1 MGYQTLLI
9 YNPIA
14 GPWDMSRTLR
24 RLAANLERRGW
35 AVELVE
41 TREAGDGLRFAR
53 EAADTGRDLVLV
65 AGGDGTINEVANGVA
80 GTETILGMVPVGTG
94 NILAHQLHMPILSV
108 TAPFHIAEVEEALIR
123 SCIQRVDV
131 GEVNNR
137 YFVCWAGV
145 GLDAEITVHL
155 EPRPRISK
163 RLRALPYIIAAFS
176 VASEFRGVRTR
187 ISVGDQSFN
196 TRALLVLA
204 SNIQQYAAFFNI
216 ARHAYMDDGM
226 LDIFV
231 FKGLGFGYALRH
243 LFRIFS
249 GRYLRDPAVVQVLA
263 REMEVETTPPV
274 ALHLDGDPLGET
286 PASFRLEPAALR
298 LLVPPQ
304 APRDLFSKP
313 PESRL

>member
-1 MGYQTLLI
+1 
-9 YNPIA
+9 
-14 GPWDMSRTLR
+14 MSRTLR
-24 RLAANLERRGW
+24 RLATNLEKRDW
-35 AVELVE
+35 VTEIVE

-53 EAADTGRDLVLV
+53 EAADEGRDLVLV
-65 AGGDGTINEVANGVA
+65 AGGDGTINEAANGIV
-80 GTETILGMVPVGTG
+80 GTETALGMVPVGTG
-94 NILAHQLHMPILSV
+94 NILAHQLNMPILSV
-108 TAPFHIAEVEEALIR
+108 TAPFHIAEMVEALTR

-131 GEVNNR
+131 GEVNDR

-145 GLDAEITVHL
+145 GLDAEITVQL
-155 EPRPRISK
+155 EPRARMAK
-163 RLRALPYIIAAFS
+163 RLRTLPYIIAAFS

-187 ISVGDQSFN
+187 ISVGDRTFN

-243 LFRIFS
+243 VFRIFS
-249 GRYLRDPAVVQVLA
+249 GRYLRDPAVVQMLA
-263 REMEVETTPPV
+263 REMEVETTPQV
-274 ALHLDGDPLGET
+274 ALHLDGDPFGET

-313 PESRL
+313 PEVRL